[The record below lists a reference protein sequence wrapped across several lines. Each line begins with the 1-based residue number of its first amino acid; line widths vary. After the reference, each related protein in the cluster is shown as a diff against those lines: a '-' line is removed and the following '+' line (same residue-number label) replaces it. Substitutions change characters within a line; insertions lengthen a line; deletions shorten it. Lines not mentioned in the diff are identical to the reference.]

1 MSLQWT
7 LIATFLYV
15 EIALIVLMLLSIIKP
30 RFWRSFFQSRF
41 MTVVAAQSNLYLV
54 AFIGV
59 LLLFFVESVREFHKY
74 SSKLNTNDRMYVGSS
89 AFYEDQMR
97 VFRGQRNFYISG
109 FALLCVFIIKRL
121 IRLFGEMAQLK
132 AESEASI
139 RQARNAAE
147 LASQTLSASTKTTTT
162 TNNDQQQIPLEKEN
176 AALKETIDEL
186 EKKLKKA
193 QTDLKAM
200 ERQSVNTN
208 KAFDEMAEKL
218 ARYEASAD
226 SRKDK

>member
-1 MSLQWT
+1 
-7 LIATFLYV
+7 
-15 EIALIVLMLLSIIKP
+15 
-30 RFWRSFFQSRF
+30 
-41 MTVVAAQSNLYLV
+41 
-54 AFIGV
+54 
-59 LLLFFVESVREFHKY
+59 
-74 SSKLNTNDRMYVGSS
+74 MYVGSS

-147 LASQTLSASTKTTTT
+147 LASQTLSASTSKKTTTT
-162 TNNDQQQIPLEKEN
+162 STDNNDQQIPLEKQN
-176 AALKETIDEL
+176 AALKETIEEL

-218 ARYEASAD
+218 ARYE
-226 SRKDK
+226 

>member
-1 MSLQWT
+1 M
-7 LIATFLYV
+7 IFL
-15 EIALIVLMLLSIIKP
+15 
-30 RFWRSFFQSRF
+30 
-41 MTVVAAQSNLYLV
+41 
-54 AFIGV
+54 
-59 LLLFFVESVREFHKY
+59 ESVREFHKY

-218 ARYEASAD
+218 ARYEVTNNGD
-226 SRKDK
+226 GQF

>member
-1 MSLQWT
+1 
-7 LIATFLYV
+7 
-15 EIALIVLMLLSIIKP
+15 
-30 RFWRSFFQSRF
+30 
-41 MTVVAAQSNLYLV
+41 
-54 AFIGV
+54 
-59 LLLFFVESVREFHKY
+59 
-74 SSKLNTNDRMYVGSS
+74 MYVGSS

-121 IRLFGEMAQLK
+121 IRLLGEMAQLK
-132 AESEASI
+132 ADSEASI

-147 LASQTLSASTKTTTT
+147 LASQTLSASTSSSKSSLSGDK
-162 TNNDQQQIPLEKEN
+162 NDQIPLEKEN
-176 AALKETIDEL
+176 AALKETIEEL

-218 ARYEASAD
+218 ARYEV
-226 SRKDK
+226 